1 MQLYA
6 KKKKKVAAIVMDF
19 SKAFDMLNHNLLL
32 YKLKTYVFDTNALTL
47 VESRFSS
54 KHKY

>member
-6 KKKKKVAAIVMDF
+6 KKKKEVAAIVMDF